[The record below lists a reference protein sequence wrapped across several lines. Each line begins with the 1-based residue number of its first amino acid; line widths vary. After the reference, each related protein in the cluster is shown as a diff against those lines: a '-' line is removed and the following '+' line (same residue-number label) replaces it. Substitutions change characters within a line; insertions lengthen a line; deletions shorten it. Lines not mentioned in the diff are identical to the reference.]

1 MCSNHIIS
9 SLITIKTIIMRIS
22 FGQVIIVILLL
33 TLLFGDISKI
43 INMGVN
49 LIKKLITFKK
59 KSS

>member
-1 MCSNHIIS
+1 
-9 SLITIKTIIMRIS
+9 MRIS